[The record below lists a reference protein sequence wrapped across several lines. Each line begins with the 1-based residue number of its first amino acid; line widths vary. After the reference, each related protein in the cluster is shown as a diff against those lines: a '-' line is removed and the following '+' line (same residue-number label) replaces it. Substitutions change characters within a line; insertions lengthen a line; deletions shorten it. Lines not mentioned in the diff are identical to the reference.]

1 MSDIFDISNMLNML
15 NMLNMSNYLQ
25 NIKHPPKPPS
35 LFYENILPKFIP
47 IFCEII
53 AMFAST
59 A

>member
-1 MSDIFDISNMLNML
+1 MSDIFDISNML

-25 NIKHPPKPPS
+25 NIKHPQKPPS